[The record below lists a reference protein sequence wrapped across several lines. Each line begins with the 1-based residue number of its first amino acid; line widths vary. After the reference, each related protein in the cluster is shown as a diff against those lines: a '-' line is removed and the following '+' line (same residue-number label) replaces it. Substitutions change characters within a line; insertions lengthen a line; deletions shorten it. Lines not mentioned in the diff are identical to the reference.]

1 MFCRI
6 TTGKNIEVPFPAG
19 MLLATFL
26 MLAIMSLGL
35 GASKNRS
42 YALAGNYDQYIFF
55 IKEYAVLRLQMGW
68 FLWFSLK

>member
-1 MFCRI
+1 
-6 TTGKNIEVPFPAG
+6 
-19 MLLATFL
+19 